1 MQAFIKPINQ
11 NLTEKLGELYQE
23 KLYNPI
29 YDGKAPTL
37 MSELTIFPI
46 LNGTKKTEFIP
57 EFDNFELANKIPRII
72 VNATLLNNGHNWQF
86 TAEGMGENSYMYDRT
101 VDKNTSYPFLSYDDI
116 CTKVTI
122 SQAIA
127 SSSAVPM
134 LFDPISFEI
143 VKEDDDCTSTTK
155 EGILQIC
162 DGGVYD
168 NLGLASLVND
178 ECTHII
184 ISDGSKQMLSENNPS
199 IFRLDVLTRTQ
210 DILMT
215 KNRDAEYKI
224 AKNLQERGIIKGLA
238 ISHLKEDIKDNDQ
251 LATLFDKVASI
262 RTDLDSFNE
271 IEAEATIYAGYK
283 ITAMQFVS
291 KEVKANFA
299 IEGSISL
306 SNKFESYYNNN
317 QQKILQLINKS
328 SKTLFKAFEHVPLII
343 LLCFGSILIIL
354 LASIYYIPRVLF
366 VIMSL
371 VIVLFIANKKY
382 FKWINNKIFEY
393 FMKYISKYYLVNVNK
408 KYLDDGIIK

>member
-1 MQAFIKPINQ
+1 
-11 NLTEKLGELYQE
+11 
-23 KLYNPI
+23 
-29 YDGKAPTL
+29 

-46 LNGTKKTEFIP
+46 LNGTKKTEFIT
-57 EFDNFELANKIPRII
+57 EFDNFELTNKIPRII

-283 ITAMQFVS
+283 ITAMQFENES
-291 KEVKANFA
+291 MQDIFQIINNDISSSIMRESNLYDKYNQDEVYKALHNKPKN
-299 IEGSISL
+299 IIWIIS
-306 SNKFESYYNNN
+306 
-317 QQKILQLINKS
+317 
-328 SKTLFKAFEHVPLII
+328 I
-343 LLCFGSILIIL
+343 LLFIVFVPYKVLSFVIL
-354 LASIYYIPRVLF
+354 AFVLF
-366 VIMSL
+366 VK
-371 VIVLFIANKKY
+371 NKK
-382 FKWINNKIFEY
+382 KVLKTIINKFVEIVMIFV
-393 FMKYISKYYLVNVNK
+393 STCYLK
-408 KYLDDGIIK
+408 CIQRKCR